1 MVYRIAIHVS
11 HILNPTVFRFNTVL
25 NQDELSLRSKIKT
38 MNKAIAL
45 AIVATLGCTTFVSAQ
60 NGTTTSTTAVP
71 TGKERIS
78 LAAIEINATMIVP
91 KGVKAVEETYSYYIS
106 GENFVISVESAY
118 DMTLEKLKAEIASN
132 PDKKLISTKAHSV
145 IYKETM
151 MGREMAHFESYVEI
165 DGKLYRFYDKRVTPL
180 TLEQVTPLCE
190 AVETIQPL

>member
-1 MVYRIAIHVS
+1 
-11 HILNPTVFRFNTVL
+11 
-25 NQDELSLRSKIKT
+25 

-71 TGKERIS
+71 AGKERIS

-91 KGVKAVEETYSYYIS
+91 TGVKALEETYSYYIS
-106 GENFVISVESAY
+106 NGTNFVISVESAY
-118 DMTLEKLKAEIASN
+118 DMTLEKAKAEIASN

-180 TLEQVTPLCE
+180 TIEQVTPLCE
-190 AVETIQPL
+190 AVETIQPVQ